1 VFNIMKKI
9 VLGVVFKD
17 KAKLGKLI
25 ASKFDIP
32 MVSEKDEVALATKM
46 LEIMESAMMEYGK
59 K

>member
-1 VFNIMKKI
+1 MKKI
-9 VLGVVFKD
+9 VIGVIFKD

-32 MVSEKDEVALATKM
+32 LVSEKDEVALATKM

>member
-1 VFNIMKKI
+1 MFNVMKKI
-9 VLGVVFKD
+9 VLGVLFKD

-32 MVSEKDEVALATKM
+32 GVSEKHESELAEKM
-46 LEIMESAMMEYGK
+46 LEIMEAAFLEIGK

>member
-1 VFNIMKKI
+1 MFNIMKKI
-9 VLGVVFKD
+9 VIGVVFKD

>member
-1 VFNIMKKI
+1 MKKI
-9 VLGVVFKD
+9 VLGVLFKD

-32 MVSEKDEVALATKM
+32 GVSEKHESELAEKM
-46 LEIMESAMMEYGK
+46 LEIMEAAFLEIGK

>member
-1 VFNIMKKI
+1 MFNIMKKI